1 MGRTSTI
8 THCSHSPNGPLL
20 AVVDHA
26 PMTTNTTRKRL
37 LAGGLAAV
45 LATGIGLSV
54 TPAGAQDGS
63 PTTTS
68 VDAAK
73 SPQQGA
79 AKHHRARRLLRK
91 HRKHVA
97 SSLAEALDIPAEQ
110 LATAMRTVRSER
122 PEGGFDSPQARRT
135 WVQEHL
141 AKALG
146 ITVDQ
151 LRAAEKTALETRLDE
166 AVESGKLTA
175 ERAQE
180 IRERIADR
188 LGS

>member
-1 MGRTSTI
+1 
-8 THCSHSPNGPLL
+8 
-20 AVVDHA
+20 
-26 PMTTNTTRKRL
+26 MTTNSTRKRL

-68 VDAAK
+68 VDATK
-73 SPQQGA
+73 SPRQGA
-79 AKHHRARRLLRK
+79 AKHRRARRLLRR
-91 HRKHVA
+91 HRKQVA
-97 SSLAEALDIPAEQ
+97 SSLAEALDIPAEK
-110 LATAMRTVRSER
+110 LVTTMRTVRSER
-122 PEGGFDSPQARRT
+122 PEGGFDSPQARRS

-151 LRAAEKTALETRLDE
+151 LRAAEKAALETRLDE
-166 AVESGKLTA
+166 AVKSGSLSA
-175 ERAQE
+175 DRARK

-188 LGS
+188 LGN